1 MKRLG
6 SSKVQNQNPVLKV
19 EFFCL
24 LLLSFTRFQTKQI
37 PSNTYLAKQNNI
49 RNQNENKN
57 IGYSPKTYLSSWRRK
72 NGLETQLENNVWEMV
87 LDLMLLDGCGDVIFV
102 FWAFGFEGLFVCSTL
117 FVKVNLTLTL
127 TLFQRLLW
135 KYVSGGTKMGGLVFG
150 LLIAFLQLLRRLV
163 VLRTV
168 GEFLQEYQSLTGM
181 HT

>member
-1 MKRLG
+1 MD
-6 SSKVQNQNPVLKV
+6 V
-19 EFFCL
+19 EMSFLFFE
-24 LLLSFTRFQTKQI
+24 R
-37 PSNTYLAKQNNI
+37 
-49 RNQNENKN
+49 
-57 IGYSPKTYLSSWRRK
+57 
-72 NGLETQLENNVWEMV
+72 
-87 LDLMLLDGCGDVIFV
+87 LDLKDC
-102 FWAFGFEGLFVCSTL
+102 LFVCSTL